1 MLNVAVS
8 VIIPAYNGAVYI
20 GKAIESVLTQD
31 YDNYEILIIDDGS
44 QDNTK
49 EVVSKYEN
57 QVKYIY
63 QENQGVAQARNRG
76 LEIATGDYI
85 AFLDQDDFFLPHKL
99 SSQVTILD
107 KDSAIGLV
115 NSGWEIVNREGIK
128 LAAVE
133 PWYNLPELDLESLII
148 WKPVFLGAML
158 FRRSWLDRCDKFDT
172 TLEQTPD
179 VDLVLRL
186 AGIGCPATWVK
197 QSTVAYRQHEKNA
210 SKNTSLQAQELD
222 LILGRFFNNSDLTP
236 RVKALEA
243 ESRYQSLVWSAWR
256 LYDTGNL
263 PEMTNYLAKSLKYSK
278 KYPTETVIH
287 WIESFNQYAS
297 EYGDRIDI
305 SRLCTSPE
313 WRTLIQKYV
322 LLTSF

>member
-236 RVKALEA
+236 NIKALEA

-263 PEMTNYLAKSLKYSK
+263 PEMTNYLAKSLNYST

-297 EYGDRIDI
+297 EYGDRINI
-305 SRLCTSPE
+305 SHLCTSPE
-313 WRTLIQKYV
+313 WQTLIQKHV
-322 LLTSF
+322 LSTSF

>member
-8 VIIPAYNGAVYI
+8 VIIPAYNGALYI
-20 GKAIESVLTQD
+20 AKAIESVLAQD
-31 YDNYEILIIDDGS
+31 YNNYEILVIDDGS
-44 QDNTK
+44 KDNTQ
-49 EVVSKYEN
+49 EVVNKY
-57 QVKYIY
+57 QDKVKYIY

-76 LEIATGDYI
+76 LEIAQGKYI

-99 SSQVTILD
+99 SSQVAILEQ
-107 KDSAIGLV
+107 DSSIGLV
-115 NSGWEIVNREGIK
+115 NSGWEIVNTEGIK

-133 PWYNLPELDLESLII
+133 PWYNLPQLDLESLII

-158 FRRSWLDRCDKFDT
+158 FRRSWLERCEKFDT

-186 AGIGCPATWVK
+186 AGIDCPATWLK
-197 QSTVAYRQHEKNA
+197 QATVAYRQHEKNA

-222 LILGRFFNNSDLTP
+222 LILERFFSNSHLTP
-236 RVKALEA
+236 KVKALEA

-263 PEMTNYLAKSLKYSK
+263 SEMTNYLTKSLKYTK

-297 EYGDRIDI
+297 EYGERIDI
-305 SRLCTSPE
+305 SRLCASPE
-313 WRTLIQKYV
+313 WQTLIKKYV
-322 LLTSF
+322 L

>member
-1 MLNVAVS
+1 MQGVVNK
-8 VIIPAYNGAVYI
+8 Y
-20 GKAIESVLTQD
+20 QD
-31 YDNYEILIIDDGS
+31 
-44 QDNTK
+44 K
-49 EVVSKYEN
+49 
-57 QVKYIY
+57 VKYIY

-76 LEIATGDYI
+76 LEIAQGKYI

-99 SSQVTILD
+99 SSQVAILEQ
-107 KDSAIGLV
+107 DSSIGLV
-115 NSGWEIVNREGIK
+115 NSGWEIVNTEGMK

-133 PWYNLPELDLESLII
+133 PWYNLPQLDLESLII

-158 FRRSWLDRCDKFDT
+158 FRRSWLERCEKFDT

-197 QSTVAYRQHEKNA
+197 QATVAYRQHEKNA

-222 LILGRFFNNSDLTP
+222 LILERFFSNSHLTSKT
-236 RVKALEA
+236 KALEA

-263 PEMTNYLAKSLKYSK
+263 SEMTNYLAKSLKYSK

-305 SRLCTSPE
+305 PRLCSSPE
-313 WRTLIQKYV
+313 WQNLIHKSV
-322 LLTSF
+322 LSTSF